1 MENNNFSQRVKDVL
15 IYSREEANRLGNKS
29 ITPAHLL
36 LGIIRDGEGAAIDAL
51 LQLGVDLKHLK
62 SIIENEIREPMHG
75 YSDENIPMDEQAM
88 NCLKYSTLEARKLSS
103 SVVDTEHLVL
113 AFLKTNNIDVCF
125 SILPFSIKRIC
136 STSNCCIIH

>member
-36 LGIIRDGEGAAIDAL
+36 LGIIRDGEGVAIDAL

-62 SIIENEIREPMHG
+62 SRIEDDPQSRH
-75 YSDENIPMDEQAM
+75 
-88 NCLKYSTLEARKLSS
+88 AR
-103 SVVDTEHLVL
+103 
-113 AFLKTNNIDVCF
+113 
-125 SILPFSIKRIC
+125 
-136 STSNCCIIH
+136 

>member
-113 AFLKTNNIDVCF
+113 AFLKPTTVRPRSRC
-125 SILPFSIKRIC
+125 R
-136 STSNCCIIH
+136 